1 MDTNLQFLIV
11 MVASFMGAALANTG
25 QWFVA
30 KDADGVR
37 NDFDI
42 RKFVKSLGAAAY
54 ASFGIASAYQIKQI
68 FGMPELIGAV
78 MLGIAAQYAN
88 NKLRD
93 I

>member
-1 MDTNLQFLIV
+1 MNTNLQFIIV
-11 MVASFMGAALANTG
+11 AGAAFLGAALANTG
-25 QWFVA
+25 QWFYA

-54 ASFGIASAYQIKQI
+54 AATGIALAYQINQF
-68 FGMPELIGAV
+68 FGVKEVFMAIGAGV
-78 MLGIAAQYAN
+78 AAQYAN